1 MSINW
6 KHAQDKPN
14 SKQKVLGKILLDIR
28 SKVNDLE
35 NQLSEKRKQ
44 LESLNENVSSSDV
57 NLQEHL
63 TNAEGKITECER
75 KLNSSADKIIYLEKS
90 LANREKEIGIIKMDL
105 TQRTNQFK
113 IDIDEL
119 NQKMA
124 EKNKRIKR
132 LQLELEQKDNQVK
145 TEIKNLKHA
154 ILNKDLVA
162 EQYKRD
168 KELQLEELQ
177 LEIKIE
183 KDRFSTDSEEKI
195 HEIKLL
201 QDEIESFKAKLKNS
215 YVSVKIIKKI
225 KEIMRHKGFLSD
237 REFDML
243 VERVDKKYLPLQI

>member
-6 KHAQDKPN
+6 KRAQDKPN

-28 SKVNDLE
+28 LKVNDLE
-35 NQLSEKRKQ
+35 NQLSEKRKH
-44 LESLNENVSSSDV
+44 LESLNVNISSSDV

-63 TNAEGKITECER
+63 TNAEVKISECER

-113 IDIDEL
+113 IDIGEL
-119 NQKMA
+119 NQKLA

-132 LQLELEQKDNQVK
+132 LELEMDHKNEQMK
-145 TEIKNLKHA
+145 TEIKALKHS
-154 ILNKDLVA
+154 ILNKDLGT

-168 KELQLEELQ
+168 KELALEELQ

-183 KDRFSTDSEEKI
+183 KDRFSTDIEEKI
-195 HEIKLL
+195 IEIKLL
-201 QDEIESFKAKLKNS
+201 KEEIETLKAQIKNS
-215 YVSVKIIKKI
+215 HVSVKIIKKI
-225 KEIMRHKGFLSD
+225 KEIMMHKGFLSD
-237 REFDML
+237 REFSML
-243 VERVDKKYLPLQI
+243 IERIEKKYIPLQI